1 MENHSGQK
9 SASLSSGHALG
20 RSGEEAAV
28 AYLRKKKFVIVER
41 GFRFHRGEIDI
52 IAYDGD
58 TLVFIEVKT
67 RRDKVFGLP
76 EESVTPAKQAQ
87 VRRVAEAYLMIHNLH
102 DVPCRFDILSI
113 SCDEKEGYQIRH
125 LRNAFQ

>member
-1 MENHSGQK
+1 MEDDSRQEAARM
-9 SASLSSGHALG
+9 SRSHALG

-28 AYLRKKKFVIVER
+28 AYLKRKKFSLVER

-76 EESVTPAKQAQ
+76 EESVTPAKQTQ
-87 VRRVAEAYLMIHNLH
+87 LRRVAEAYLTVNDLC
-102 DVPCRFDILSI
+102 DVPCRFDILSV
-113 SCDEKEGYQIRH
+113 SYDEKKGYEIRH
-125 LRNAFQ
+125 LENAF